1 MSMPHGFWYNV
12 VNMKIKTTLLAW
24 LAITAVTFA
33 ISWLTGAIAEAMDL
47 QIQAQQTLG
56 IVLNAR
62 GRVLVSLLVQII
74 VVMPIAEEV
83 VFRWL
88 LWRLPTRIF
97 RGDFALPAAVV
108 SSALFSAAHYI
119 PKEAHFPDNA
129 FIALFAFGLMQ
140 CELYRRTEALWC
152 PMLQHMLFNATNIVL
167 LFMFPSMAGV

>member
-1 MSMPHGFWYNV
+1 MN
-12 VNMKIKTTLLAW
+12 KKLKTTLLAW
-24 LAITAVTFA
+24 PLITIATIAVC
-33 ISWLTGAIAEAMDL
+33 WMTGLVAELLHCEMP
-47 QIQAQQTLG
+47 AQPSLSA
-56 IVLNAR
+56 VLNSR
-62 GRVLVSLLVQII
+62 GWTLVKNIALILVAAPVL
-74 VVMPIAEEV
+74 EEFL
-83 VFRWL
+83 FRWL

-108 SSALFSAAHYI
+108 SSVLFSAAHYI

-129 FIALFAFGLMQ
+129 FIALFALGLMQ